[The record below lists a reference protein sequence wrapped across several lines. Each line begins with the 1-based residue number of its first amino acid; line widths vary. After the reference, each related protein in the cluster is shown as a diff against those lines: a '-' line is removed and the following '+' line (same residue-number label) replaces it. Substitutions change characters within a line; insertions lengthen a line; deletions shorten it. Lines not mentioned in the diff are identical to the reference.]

1 MERHAPECRSSG
13 RCALCTLYELMG
25 AYWSEDRF
33 QGGHEK
39 WMDILWKIVIRYSPE
54 FKAGQHDVPE
64 FLEVFF
70 NKILYG
76 FTDAQQ

>member
-1 MERHAPECRSSG
+1 MERHAPECRSPG
-13 RCALCTLYELMG
+13 KCALCTLYELMG

-33 QGGHEK
+33 QEGHEK
-39 WMDILWKIVIRYSPE
+39 WMDILWKIVVRFSPE
-54 FKAGQHDVPE
+54 FSAGQHDVPE

-76 FTDAQQ
+76 STDVQQ